1 MKKIL
6 LIIPLLILTGC
17 AETLAFLGPMTTG
30 ATSGTVARSSINA
43 VSSYSIKKATGK
55 SPMEHAYTYATK
67 SNEEKIKIKKQPITS
82 KNCAEYLEPMGPA
95 SCSVIRDKISKLSKI
110 KSLN

>member
-43 VSSYSIKKATGK
+43 VTSYGIKKQTGK
-55 SPMEHAYTYATK
+55 TPIQHAYNYAK
-67 SNEEKIKIKKQPITS
+67 KNNQKKINIKKQPITS
-82 KNCAEYLEPMGPA
+82 KNCDEYLEPMSPA

-110 KSLN
+110 NSLN